1 MMDQANKL
9 RSLVTNNDNIEA
21 DKSDAIKIYSIL
33 SGKGGVGKTNF
44 AVNLAIKLQQMG
56 KRVLILDA
64 DIGMSNANIILG
76 VEIKYSIFDLL
87 QGQKKLANIIIKTP
101 YGVDLISGG
110 SELSLLE
117 NMDDENQQDILKELA
132 TLEIYDVLII
142 DNGAGLTKQSLT
154 FSILSDEIILVT
166 TPEPTA
172 ITDAYRILKTIS
184 QNNIKDNAKLVVN
197 QIRDISNG
205 DETYEKLLMTSEKFL
220 HLKLEKLG
228 YIFNDIRVNKS
239 IMDQNPIILRYPN
252 ALASTNISQICSNLL
267 GDEKFS
273 QNISSIRQ
281 FGNKIIRL
289 FG

>member
-184 QNNIKDNAKLVVN
+184 QNNIKDNVKLVVN
-197 QIRDISNG
+197 QIREISNG
-205 DETYEKLLMTSEKFL
+205 DETYKKLLMTSERFL

>member
-205 DETYEKLLMTSEKFL
+205 DETYKKLLMTSERFL